1 MATIHLILQ
10 GKGGVGK
17 SMIAAFLYQALRH
30 FGKEVIAY
38 DTDPVNSTLAAFAE
52 FHVTTLSVMKDGKI
66 DDRSF
71 DSLLEAIMEV
81 SQDAHVIV
89 DNGASSFIALGAYIQ
104 ENDVIEQ
111 LEEVGHTVFLHSVI
125 TGGQA
130 LGDTSKGLAR
140 LAKAFPESPL
150 VVWLNPFFGEI
161 SMDGKRF
168 EDFKI
173 YREHQE
179 QFHALIPLPEGNKA
193 LIGKDLEELL
203 ARRQSFEAGIKGSS
217 NRRQASPE
225 EILEPTPGPHRAGKY
240 FLIVYPLSIQKA
252 RQIREL
258 LTSKIQ
264 SDLADPPKKKKDMW
278 LIKSSTLTFLSRY

>member
-1 MATIHLILQ
+1 MKESITMATIHLILQ

-81 SQDAHVIV
+81 PQDAHVIV

-217 NRRQASPE
+217 TPIAVKHRLKKYWNQLLVRIEQAN
-225 EILEPTPGPHRAGKY
+225 IL
-240 FLIVYPLSIQKA
+240 
-252 RQIREL
+252 
-258 LTSKIQ
+258 
-264 SDLADPPKKKKDMW
+264 
-278 LIKSSTLTFLSRY
+278 